1 MSARE
6 QKSGSLYKRVMAAL
20 VFGPVIL
27 WIFWTKGIVFYAF
40 VSGITV
46 VGQWELYRMLGG
58 KPGTAHKIAGYLSG
72 LCIIADAYFMSSAHL
87 TYIIVSALAVFFL
100 IEIIAGKTN
109 KFEHIT
115 LSITAAVYPALFLSF
130 LVNIAQTGTAV
141 IGGHSSFILLY
152 ILLVIWVFDTVSYFS
167 GRAFGKHR
175 FFPSVSPKKTVEG
188 FIGGVAGA
196 VIFGVIY
203 GMTASPSHLAHFIAI
218 AVITALAGQAGDL
231 SESIIKRDLRMKD
244 SSNIIPGHGG
254 ILDRFDSLIFASPA
268 VYFYVRIFSNC

>member
-6 QKSGSLYKRVMAAL
+6 QNSGSLFKRVVAAL

-46 VGQWELYRMLGG
+46 IGQWELYRMLGG
-58 KPGTAHKIAGYLSG
+58 KPGPAHKIAGYIAGQL
-72 LCIIADAYFMSSAHL
+72 IIADAYFMSSEHL
-87 TYIIVSALAVFFL
+87 TYIIISALALSFV
-100 IEIIAGKTN
+100 IEIAYGKTN

-115 LSITAAVYPALFLSF
+115 LSLMATLYPALFLSF
-130 LVNIAQTGTAV
+130 LVSIAQTGTAV
-141 IGGHSSFILLY
+141 IGAHSCYMLLY
-152 ILLVIWVFDTVSYFS
+152 ILLVIWVFDTASYFA

-175 FFPSVSPKKTVEG
+175 FFPSVSPNKTVEG
-188 FIGGVAGA
+188 FCGGFLGVLIFA
-196 VIFGVIY
+196 VIVCLVFDAAYMI
-203 GMTASPSHLAHFIAI
+203 HFIAI
-218 AVITALAGQAGDL
+218 AAVTALAGQAGDL
-231 SESIIKRDLRMKD
+231 SESIIKRDLGIKD

-268 VYFYVRIFSNC
+268 VYFYLLICSNC